1 MRGSG
6 WDSLHPQSEYF
17 DKTAQIK
24 GSTLIIFYFHI
35 SALQAT
41 ETMVRTASLPTG
53 AYNYWSELF
62 WIQFWSIYCSR
73 NG

>member
-41 ETMVRTASLPTG
+41 ETMVRAASLPTG
-53 AYNYWSELF
+53 ASVQLLERVVLD
-62 WIQFWSIYCSR
+62 SILVYLL
-73 NG
+73 